1 MVEEPR
7 SVRRAAEVK
16 AVPAGDGVALGLRA
30 EEGARASRVA
40 AAGPAQSAE
49 RRLAGLVRQEELSE
63 ILQRA
68 TQQSAYACTQSL
80 RQGFV
85 TLPGGHRIGVCGS
98 AVVKNGELAGYQAL
112 SSLCIRFAR
121 DVRMDSARLLPNL
134 TDSCLILGAPG
145 AGKTTLLRACIRALS
160 ESGQRVSVCDDRGE
174 ISAMTQGKAQFDL
187 GPQTDILTGLSKDEG
202 MLLLLR
208 AMNPM
213 WIAADEITARRDLAA
228 METISYCGVRLLAT
242 AHAKDERELRLRPL
256 YRELLTLGMF
266 RRMFVLLPDRQF
278 RCVEVKNE

>member
-1 MVEEPR
+1 M
-7 SVRRAAEVK
+7 
-16 AVPAGDGVALGLRA
+16 
-30 EEGARASRVA
+30 
-40 AAGPAQSAE
+40 
-49 RRLAGLVRQEELSE
+49 
-63 ILQRA
+63 
-68 TQQSAYACTQSL
+68 SL
-80 RQGFV
+80 I
-85 TLPGGHRIGVCGS
+85 TIEHLTKS
-98 AVVKNGELAGYQAL
+98 YTE
-112 SSLCIRFAR
+112 
-121 DVRMDSARLLPNL
+121 RLLFDDTAFSINEGEKVG
-134 TDSCLILGAPG
+134 LIGING
-145 AGKTTLLRACIRALS
+145 TGKTTLLRACIRALS

-174 ISAMTQGKAQFDL
+174 ISAMTQGTAQFDL

>member
-1 MVEEPR
+1 M
-7 SVRRAAEVK
+7 
-16 AVPAGDGVALGLRA
+16 
-30 EEGARASRVA
+30 
-40 AAGPAQSAE
+40 
-49 RRLAGLVRQEELSE
+49 
-63 ILQRA
+63 
-68 TQQSAYACTQSL
+68 
-80 RQGFV
+80 

-174 ISAMTQGKAQFDL
+174 ISAMTQGTAQFDL